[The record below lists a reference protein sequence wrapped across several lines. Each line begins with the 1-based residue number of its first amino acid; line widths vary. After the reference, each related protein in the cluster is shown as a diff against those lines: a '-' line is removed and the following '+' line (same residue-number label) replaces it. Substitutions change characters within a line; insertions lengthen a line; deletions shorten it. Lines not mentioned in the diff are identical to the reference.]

1 MIFTMCPRFFR
12 GSARLHRN
20 AGGRLGSGQW
30 FQLRSAL
37 GAGSLVDVAG
47 AVPLSLG
54 IVADELLGVLLVSL
68 LDDDGV
74 LDIDGVV
81 APGACDESA
90 GAAVGFCICSDC
102 GAPCAVLLVS
112 EVCAYANPIAP
123 TMVADATAVVRIL
136 EARMRYSFVV
146 REA

>member
-12 GSARLHRN
+12 RSARLHRN

-54 IVADELLGVLLVSL
+54 IVADELLGVLSL
-68 LDDDGV
+68 LVDDGV

-90 GAAVGFCICSDC
+90 GAAVGVCICSDC
-102 GAPCAVLLVS
+102 GALCAVLLVS
-112 EVCAYANPIAP
+112 EVCA
-123 TMVADATAVVRIL
+123 
-136 EARMRYSFVV
+136 
-146 REA
+146 